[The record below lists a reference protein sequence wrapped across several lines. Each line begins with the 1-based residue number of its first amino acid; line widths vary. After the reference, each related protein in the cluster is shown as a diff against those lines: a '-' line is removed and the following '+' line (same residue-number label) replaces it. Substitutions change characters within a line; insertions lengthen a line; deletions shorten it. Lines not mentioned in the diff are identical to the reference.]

1 MAANIADLNK
11 VWDIRVLKKE
21 RAEEARKMLEQVAKQ
36 VQPIMRKR
44 KWKVRMLS
52 EFRCASSCLLINLL
66 DDLCPFFC
74 TPVSFL
80 NEKLVVFGL
89 YSL

>member
-11 VWDIRVLKKE
+11 VWEIRVLKKE

-36 VQPIMRKR
+36 VQPLMRKR

-52 EFRCASSCLLINLL
+52 EFRCAYSCLLN
-66 DDLCPFFC
+66 DLWPSFCIPVYFF
-74 TPVSFL
+74 T
-80 NEKLVVFGL
+80 
-89 YSL
+89 